1 MLGLPES
8 VSVKKII
15 PKKHL
20 YTQGSVSSAEQKEID
35 LYIKQI
41 SVVGEI
47 SDRTIPALDTD
58 DEFKAIFFVAVQLK
72 NYECPDK
79 IAEKLFKLIKQKFVL
94 ILNYENKLQLIM
106 HYGKLRKSIVKDSS
120 EWNLKITGL
129 SVRQVWENLLSQ
141 ITEIT
146 VVQGQ
151 NIAEAVNIAD
161 RKLKLTKEI
170 AAIEK
175 KMGAEKQPK
184 KKLELRKQL
193 KQLERE
199 LECL

>member
-20 YTQGSVSSAEQKEID
+20 YMQGSVSSAEQKEID

-58 DEFKAIFFVAVQLK
+58 DEFKTVFLVAAQLK
-72 NYECPDK
+72 SYECPDK
-79 IAEKLFKLIKQKFVL
+79 IAEKLFKLINQKFVL

-106 HYGKLRKSIVKDSS
+106 YYGKLRKSIVKDSS
-120 EWNLKITGL
+120 EWDLKITGL

-141 ITEIT
+141 ITDIT

-151 NIAEAVNIAD
+151 NITEAVNIVD

-184 KKLELRKQL
+184 KKLEMRKRL